1 MERSVRVPLSP
12 QLQDEIAERLRLASG
27 LMETAE
33 IAPTCSEYE
42 LRNSLSR
49 LYYAFFHAS
58 IALLSATESDIEQIS
73 RNHGALHARLQRKF
87 GKTMLISRM
96 IRELYEVRKNCDY
109 ETGMFRTKYGGNIE
123 AGRKDSILLLKRAK
137 TQFYWLYHQARKY
150 LNQK

>member
-58 IALLSATESDIEQIS
+58 IALLSATEPDIAQIS
-73 RNHGALHARLQRKF
+73 RSHGALHARLQRKF

-96 IRELYEVRKNCDY
+96 MRELYEVRKNCDY

-150 LNQK
+150 LSQK

>member
-12 QLQDEIAERLRLASG
+12 LLQDEIAERLRLALG

-33 IAPTCSEYE
+33 IASACSEYE

-58 IALLSATESDIEQIS
+58 IALLSATESDIAQVS

-96 IRELYEVRKNCDY
+96 MRELYDLRKQCDY
-109 ETGMFRTKYGGNIE
+109 ETGMFRTKYRGNIE

-137 TQFYWLYHQARKY
+137 TQFYWLYHEARKN
-150 LNQK
+150 L